1 MPNLQ
6 AGVDLNL
13 IDSTPLELQKGALD
27 ASLYGRHIHANP
39 DCRIKNVNYQRSVE
53 AAITTAMEITTSN
66 PSDAKCTS
74 IKRRNDSSSLIPN
87 ATSCCHYNKDKDKSV
102 DENYFLQ
109 GTS

>member
-1 MPNLQ
+1 MNTDDVSARRKTAMPNLQ

-66 PSDAKCTS
+66 PSDA
-74 IKRRNDSSSLIPN
+74 N
-87 ATSCCHYNKDKDKSV
+87 ARALSV
-102 DENYFLQ
+102 ETIRLR
-109 GTS
+109 